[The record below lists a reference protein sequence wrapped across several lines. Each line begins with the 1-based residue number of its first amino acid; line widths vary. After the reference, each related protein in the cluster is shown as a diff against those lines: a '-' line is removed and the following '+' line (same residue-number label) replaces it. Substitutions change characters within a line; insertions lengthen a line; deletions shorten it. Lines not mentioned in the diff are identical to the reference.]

1 MKNWKTTLSG
11 IASIISGI
19 SLYLNHPDQ
28 IEAAIAA
35 VTLGFGLLFAKD
47 HNVSGGPDKSIRDY
61 IGGRPND
68 RP

>member
-19 SLYLNHPDQ
+19 ALYLNHPDQ
-28 IEAAIAA
+28 IEAAITA

-47 HNVSGGPDKSIRDY
+47 HNVSHSVEDLKNR
-61 IGGRPND
+61 RNL
-68 RP
+68 RF